1 MANGDGTFDIAY
13 EDGQVE
19 TSVGTDL
26 IREPTFNTEENE
38 LITPLSEMRAAGET
52 AVVVDEETP
61 AETTA
66 DNHRGEEQNGVSPEE
81 MREVDVTEEGD
92 IIASQDTH
100 NFNQI
105 DGAFDNGVNVEV
117 RFGGGYDWYGGTITM
132 ANGDG
137 TFDIAYEDGQV
148 ETSVGTDLIRE
159 PTFNTEENELITP
172 LSEMRAAGETAVV
185 LDEEMPAE
193 TTADNRAE
201 YFYIG
206 MRVETIFDG
215 GEEWYS
221 STITMANED
230 GTFDVV
236 YDDGQ
241 VESGILFD
249 FIRQSSYYD
258 GEVGYENTLEADVFA
273 RYENGDLQ
281 RDSGKE
287 IMYSEF
293 TDQSSQGIL
302 NHDETAAMV
311 FEEGKESQH
320 DNLKVRY
327 DFAEEKVEDEASKGE
342 KKNCDESNSF
352 ASSEFHKQG
361 ISTDFF
367 EEIGNRSPANE
378 LPPLLKSPKV
388 PDPLAGSSLEWKWKG
403 AARELH
409 VPVGSLQS
417 LTQPKEQTSN
427 QMID

>member
-1 MANGDGTFDIAY
+1 
-13 EDGQVE
+13 
-19 TSVGTDL
+19 
-26 IREPTFNTEENE
+26 
-38 LITPLSEMRAAGET
+38 
-52 AVVVDEETP
+52 
-61 AETTA
+61 
-66 DNHRGEEQNGVSPEE
+66 
-81 MREVDVTEEGD
+81 
-92 IIASQDTH
+92 
-100 NFNQI
+100 
-105 DGAFDNGVNVEV
+105 
-117 RFGGGYDWYGGTITM
+117 
-132 ANGDG
+132 
-137 TFDIAYEDGQV
+137 
-148 ETSVGTDLIRE
+148 
-159 PTFNTEENELITP
+159 
-172 LSEMRAAGETAVV
+172 
-185 LDEEMPAE
+185 
-193 TTADNRAE
+193 
-201 YFYIG
+201 